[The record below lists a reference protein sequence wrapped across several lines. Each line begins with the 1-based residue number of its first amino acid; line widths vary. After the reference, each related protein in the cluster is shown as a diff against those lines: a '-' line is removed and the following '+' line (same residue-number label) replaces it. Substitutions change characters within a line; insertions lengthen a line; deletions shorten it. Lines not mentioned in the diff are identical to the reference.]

1 MDEERRLLAWL
12 KEKGR
17 VALAFSGGVDSTY
30 LLSVA
35 LEALGRENVLP
46 LLVQAQLHSRR
57 EGSEAREYAA
67 KLGAALQILPM
78 DIADVPGLVENPPDR
93 CYICKRALFA
103 RMEQEARARGFGVIL
118 DGTNADDV
126 GDYRPGMRALAELGV
141 QSPLKELGFTKASVS
156 IAMKKLRE
164 NGYIAVD
171 GEGNLTLLEP
181 GREIAERIY
190 SRHRLLT
197 HFFMQLGVDEKTA
210 AEDACKAEHI
220 LSEQTLEKIRERAL
234 ETDAET
240 GSAQ

>member
-1 MDEERRLLAWL
+1 MQIHQSAED
-12 KEKGR
+12 
-17 VALAFSGGVDSTY
+17 Y
-30 LLSVA
+30 L
-35 LEALGRENVLP
+35 ET
-46 LLVQAQLHSRR
+46 
-57 EGSEAREYAA
+57 
-67 KLGAALQILPM
+67 ILM
-78 DIADVPGLVENPPDR
+78 LTQRMGKVRSIDVVN
-93 CYICKRALFA
+93 
-103 RMEQEARARGFGVIL
+103 
-118 DGTNADDV
+118 
-126 GDYRPGMRALAELGV
+126 
-141 QSPLKELGFTKASVS
+141 ELGFTKASVS

-171 GEGNLTLLEP
+171 GEGNLTLLP